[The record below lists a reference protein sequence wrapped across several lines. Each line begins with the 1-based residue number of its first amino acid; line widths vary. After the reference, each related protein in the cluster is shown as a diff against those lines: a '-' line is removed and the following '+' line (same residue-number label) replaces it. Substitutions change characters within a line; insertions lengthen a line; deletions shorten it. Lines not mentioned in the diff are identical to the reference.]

1 MEALADKNNSIALQ
15 LSGGKCLAS
24 PTASTVSRSSPLSLI
39 AECSCRTFDRGISG
53 FSQFTRPWTEYLYGK
68 LLANADIGVGEG
80 YQIRKSLFL
89 IED

>member
-39 AECSCRTFDRGISG
+39 AECS
-53 FSQFTRPWTEYLYGK
+53 
-68 LLANADIGVGEG
+68 
-80 YQIRKSLFL
+80 
-89 IED
+89 